1 MSQGCWVVVS
11 LGPQQRNISQIES
24 KLERAMDLI
33 KSAKVDNEY
42 LISRIEKGN
51 ENGERKLTDFV
62 VNFYTSGSV
71 LRFEAAKST
80 VLF

>member
-1 MSQGCWVVVS
+1 VVVS
-11 LGPQQRNISQIES
+11 LGPQRRNISQIGS

-51 ENGERKLTDFV
+51 ENGWE
-62 VNFYTSGSV
+62 
-71 LRFEAAKST
+71 EAK
-80 VLF
+80 

>member
-1 MSQGCWVVVS
+1 VVVS

-33 KSAKVDNEY
+33 KSAKVDDEY
-42 LISRIEKGN
+42 LIPRIEMGN

-71 LRFEAAKST
+71 LRFGAAKST